1 MRKLLLLGLAA
12 GVLAACEE
20 RDGGYGREE
29 FREDTGEIR
38 EEARELGEG
47 VEERLEEP
55 TGDGMDNPLEKG
67 D

>member
-12 GVLAACEE
+12 GVLAAGE
-20 RDGGYGREE
+20 REGGYGREE
-29 FREDTGEIR
+29 FREDTGEVG

-47 VEERLEEP
+47 VEERVEEP